1 MKRALLAALLLLPSA
16 ASAQAKFWG
25 LAAGASLSD
34 YSDDFGG
41 LESNDR
47 WGFTGGLVFGVR
59 TANWMAISLEPS
71 YTQMGGGD
79 LRADYLEIPLTF
91 GGVARSGDGS
101 MRYGGYTGITG
112 GFKMSCSFSS
122 SVISDP
128 CEDIKGSAWF
138 IPLGLRILTAHQ
150 RQHLRRDRHQ
160 VQHPAGQ
167 LVRLRERQSA
177 ELGVSA
183 HHGQRSRSGRLRQQ
197 SENCPLPIANF
208 KGIAMRGSV
217 LQADR
222 ATPLKWAMGNGQS
235 ALFRLLLCSDGLV

>member
-128 CEDIKGSAWF
+128 CDDIKGSAWF
-138 IPLGLRILTAHQ
+138 IPLGLRIL
-150 RQHLRRDRHQ
+150 RRTNATTFVGIDIKYNI
-160 VQHPAGQ
+160 P
-167 LVRLRERQSA
+167 
-177 ELGVSA
+177 LGSSFDFVSA
-183 HHGQRSRSGRLRQQ
+183 NQR
-197 SENCPLPIANF
+197 N
-208 KGIAMRGSV
+208 
-217 LQADR
+217 
-222 ATPLKWAMGNGQS
+222 WA
-235 ALFRLLLCSDGLV
+235 FRLIMVKGAVPGV